1 MAITTEQL
9 RRAFAAMPPGAVPG
23 QPGVVEVVDEP
34 VPPEIRQRLDA
45 GRRPAAVLVPILQ
58 AAPDAPLRLLLTQR
72 TAHLRDH
79 AGQISFPGGGLDQG
93 EGAIAGA
100 LREAW
105 EEIGLP
111 PERVDP
117 FGQMPQY
124 LTGTGFTVSP
134 VLGFVQTPV
143 VLTPQADEVAEIFE
157 VPLDFVLDP
166 RNFRQETRFY
176 RGAWRS
182 FKAVPWGGRYIWG
195 ATAGMLAQLASIVHR
210 TSEHA

>member
-9 RRAFAAMPPGAVPG
+9 RRACAAMPPGAVPG

-79 AGQISFPGGGLDQG
+79 AGQISFPGGGLEAG
-93 EGAIAGA
+93 EDAVAGG

-105 EEIGLP
+105 EEIGLDP
-111 PERVDP
+111 QRVQP
-117 FGQMPQY
+117 FGQMPQD

-134 VLGFVQTPV
+134 VVAFVQTPM
-143 VLTPQADEVAEIFE
+143 VLTPQAA
-157 VPLDFVLDP
+157 
-166 RNFRQETRFY
+166 
-176 RGAWRS
+176 
-182 FKAVPWGGRYIWG
+182 
-195 ATAGMLAQLASIVHR
+195 
-210 TSEHA
+210 